1 MYNGAGFHP
10 TPRFLMNQQLSPRAQ
25 RLLIQVACS
34 AVLACIVAP
43 GPVLW
48 LTAIL
53 VCVGGTGIC
62 LYRYR
67 CMRLQPKRL
76 TYLLICLLWL
86 WANTAVNLW
95 PGRIYN
101 YAPLSL
107 VLLALPI
114 ILIHS
119 IGTRS
124 HRQTRARLGA
134 FFLPVGLLAL
144 IPYGPR
150 DWVSGVIMAFI
161 ATVLFAID
169 TVCNIIGA
177 AFPRTRRHS
186 PRVKLLLRVCAALS
200 LIAACIQ
207 PVFVLIPAAICIIV
221 GGGRVSD
228 YCNRL
233 CGVRNHIA
241 LCALRSLLALA
252 PLGIMNYVIHLVY
265 FFL

>member
-1 MYNGAGFHP
+1 
-10 TPRFLMNQQLSPRAQ
+10 MNHQLSPRAQ

-53 VCVGGTGIC
+53 VCIGGTGIC
-62 LYRYR
+62 LYRYH
-67 CMRLQPKRL
+67 CMRLQPRRL
-76 TYLLICLLWL
+76 AYLLICLLWL
-86 WANTAVNLW
+86 WGNTAVNLW
-95 PGRIYN
+95 SGGLYHN
-101 YAPLSL
+101 AALSL

-114 ILIHS
+114 ILILS
-119 IGTRS
+119 IGAQS
-124 HRQTRARLGA
+124 SRQKRARLGA

-150 DWVSGVIMAFI
+150 DWESAVIMAFI

-200 LIAACIQ
+200 LIAAFIE
-207 PVFVLIPAAICIIV
+207 PAFVLIAAAICIIAR
-221 GGGRVSD
+221 GGRISD

-233 CGVRNHIA
+233 CGVRNPIA

-252 PLGIMNYVIHLVY
+252 PLGIVNYVLHLID